1 MIITLKT
8 PIKFQDQE
16 IKEIELQ
23 RPLARGKDI
32 GQACSKMAG
41 FVIGAENRAQLE
53 TVKAVQDIDFDKLG
67 GTAKSGKIETDPKNL
82 EQAKPNN
89 LELAKQMVARCC
101 MVDGDFTAELVERF
115 SAVYKFSPNVM
126 TYLGMPLPN
135 DAFQQLDWQ
144 DAEVVA
150 SVYSLVFMLS

>member
-1 MIITLKT
+1 MIINLKT

-16 IKEIELQ
+16 IKELELQ

-67 GTAKSGKIETDPKNL
+67 GAPKKAKAEAEPSD
-82 EQAKPNN
+82 

-115 SAVYKFSPNVM
+115 STVYKFSPNVV

-144 DAEVVA
+144 DLEVIA
-150 SVYSLVFMLS
+150 SVYALVFMLS